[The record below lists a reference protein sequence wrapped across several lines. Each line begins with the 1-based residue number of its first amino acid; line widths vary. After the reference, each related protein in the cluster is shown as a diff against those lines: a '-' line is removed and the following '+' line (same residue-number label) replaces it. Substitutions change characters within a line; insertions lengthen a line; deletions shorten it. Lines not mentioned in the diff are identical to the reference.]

1 MIQEIISIAAE
12 RGIEITPLIDHYALN
27 NYLDKRHDVNV
38 PSYYVMLPKQ
48 SKLRYG
54 MFSASDVQRIELV
67 AVMSTDF
74 DSDDRKDCDN
84 VGEAV
89 KALKEGLV
97 SIIEA
102 LMESEQYD
110 NIDAISFVAIPY
122 RYDSFTTAVT
132 ATFNLSKPYTRC

>member
-1 MIQEIISIAAE
+1 MIREIISIAAE

-27 NYLDKRHDVNV
+27 NYLDKRHDINA

-48 SKLRYG
+48 SELRNGDY
-54 MFSASDVQRIELV
+54 SQTDTERIELV

-89 KALKEGLV
+89 KTLKGGLLD
-97 SIIEA
+97 IIEA
-102 LMESEQYD
+102 LIESEQYD

-132 ATFNLSKPYTRC
+132 ATFNLAKPYTRC

>member
-12 RGIEITPLIDHYALN
+12 RGITITPLIDHYALN
-27 NYLDKRHDVNV
+27 NYLDKRHDVNA

-48 SKLRYG
+48 SELRNGDY
-54 MFSASDVQRIELV
+54 SQTATERIELV

-89 KALKEGLV
+89 KALKAGLM

-102 LMESEQYD
+102 LEDSEQYD
-110 NIDAISFVAIPY
+110 NVETISFVAIPY

-132 ATFNLSKPYTRC
+132 ATFNLAKPYTRC

>member
-1 MIQEIISIAAE
+1 MIKEIISIAAE
-12 RGIEITPLIDHYALN
+12 RGITITPLIDHYALN

-48 SKLRYG
+48 SELRRGIY
-54 MFSASDVQRIELV
+54 STSDVQRIELV

-74 DSDDRKDCDN
+74 DSDDRRDCDN

-89 KALKEGLV
+89 KTLKGGLLD
-97 SIIEA
+97 IIEA
-102 LMESEQYD
+102 LEDSEQYD
-110 NIDAISFVAIPY
+110 NVDTISFVAIPY

-132 ATFNLSKPYTRC
+132 ATFNLAKPYTRC